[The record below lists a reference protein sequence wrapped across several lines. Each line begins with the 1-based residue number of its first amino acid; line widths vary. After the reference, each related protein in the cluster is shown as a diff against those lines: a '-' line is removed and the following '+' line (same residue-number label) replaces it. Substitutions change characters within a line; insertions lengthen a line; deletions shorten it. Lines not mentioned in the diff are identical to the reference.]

1 MKSQAIEYK
10 QQQISLVT
18 TILKNCYL
26 LCQGCPS
33 VVTEMNYENWYIL
46 TMDVAKTLCTTK
58 EDCVGVSQLWLL
70 LTRLNQS
77 TESTVEALHQFISNA
92 FVSSQLRILLYRE
105 LLLQLPFME
114 LVHLEDHA
122 VECIVKDLCTLIT
135 TDSDEIVCIMQV
147 RLFIIIINH

>member
-33 VVTEMNYENWYIL
+33 VVTEMHYENWYAL
-46 TMDVAKTLCTTK
+46 TMDVAKTLCTAK

-70 LTRLNQS
+70 LTRVNQS
-77 TESTVEALHQFISNA
+77 TENTVEALQKFMSNDYI
-92 FVSSQLRILLYRE
+92 SSQLRILLYRE

-114 LVHLEDHA
+114 LANLKDHA
-122 VECIVKDLCTLIT
+122 IEGIVKELCTLIT

-147 RLFIIIINH
+147 